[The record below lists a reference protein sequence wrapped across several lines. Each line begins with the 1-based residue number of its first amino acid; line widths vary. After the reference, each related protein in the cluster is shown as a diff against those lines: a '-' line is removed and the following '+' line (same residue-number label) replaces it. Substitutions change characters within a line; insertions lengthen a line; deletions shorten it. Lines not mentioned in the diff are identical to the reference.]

1 MNWVGQVRAALTT
14 VADPERAAAM
24 AAYTKGI
31 APFLGVPAPVRR
43 AAVRPLGQPPVEALP
58 GIVREL
64 WRQPER
70 EFAYVAVDWL
80 ERATRKGPVTLL
92 PLLLEL
98 VRSRSWWDTVDGLS
112 ACVANLVAAHPDL
125 AGEMDRWVVD
135 PDIWVARVA
144 ILHQLG
150 RGTATDEA
158 RLWRMCVA
166 RAPDREF
173 FIRKAIAWAL
183 RDYAWRNPD
192 AVDRFVSD
200 HRAELSAL
208 TIREATKNLEKARA
222 ALRVRRELP
231 RGASPRPREVRH

>member
-1 MNWVGQVRAALTT
+1 MNWVSRVRAALTT
-14 VADPERAAAM
+14 VGDPARAVPM
-24 AAYTKGI
+24 AAYMKGI

-43 AAVRPLGQPPVEALP
+43 AAVRPLGQPPLDELSA
-58 GIVREL
+58 IVREL

-80 ERATRKGPVTLL
+80 ERATRKGPATLL
-92 PLLLEL
+92 PLVLEL

-135 PDIWVARVA
+135 PDFWVARVA

-150 RGTATDEA
+150 RGPETDEA
-158 RLWRMCVA
+158 RLWRVCLT
-166 RAPDREF
+166 RAHESEF
-173 FIRKAIAWAL
+173 FIRKAIGWAL

-192 AVDRFVSD
+192 AVERFVSE
-200 HRAELSAL
+200 HRTELSAL

-222 ALRVRRELP
+222 APLR
-231 RGASPRPREVRH
+231 